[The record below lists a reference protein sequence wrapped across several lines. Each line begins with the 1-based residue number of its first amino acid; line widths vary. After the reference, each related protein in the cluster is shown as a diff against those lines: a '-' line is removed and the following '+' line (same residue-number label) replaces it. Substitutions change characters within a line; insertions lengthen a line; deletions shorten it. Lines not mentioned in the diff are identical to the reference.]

1 MKGAWGKALR
11 AFCFPGG
18 VMAIPLIKT
27 ARLRLRPYQAGDFPA
42 FAALWAD
49 PGFCAQVGVP
59 PRGESEAWSSFL
71 RGAGQWLIEGYGQ
84 WAVAG
89 PGDEFWGQVGFF
101 RAYRGFGADF
111 DPYPEAGWVLAPRYQ
126 GQGYGR
132 EAVVAALTWFDKA
145 VGGPLVAIISQGNAP
160 SLRLA
165 AEMGFAVRRAV
176 DEDSA
181 PAFLLRRG

>member
-1 MKGAWGKALR
+1 MD
-11 AFCFPGG
+11 
-18 VMAIPLIKT
+18 IPVIQT
-27 ARLRLRPYQAGDFPA
+27 ARLLLRPYEAGDFPR

-49 PGFCAQVGVP
+49 AAFCAQVGVA

-89 PGDEFWGQVGFF
+89 PKGDYWGQVGFF

-111 DPYPEAGWVLAPRYQ
+111 DPFPEAGWVLAPAYQ
-126 GQGYGR
+126 GQGYGP
-132 EAVVAALTWFDKA
+132 EAVTAALAWFDKA
-145 VGGPLVAIISQGNAP
+145 VGGPLVAIVSQGNAA
-160 SLRLA
+160 SLHLA
-165 AEMGFAVRRAV
+165 AKMGFAVMRAV
-176 DEDSA
+176 DEATA